1 MPEFNPGQTI
11 ETREAV
17 VQVDAS
23 PEKPLPPGKMVFQL
37 VVIDDKGQESAPV
50 TADVYVIDNAR
61 PTAIMTAPSKVQAGQ
76 PFRLDGSRSTDVDGQ
91 VVRYRWTRIE

>member
-1 MPEFNPGQTI
+1 MPDFQPGQTI
-11 ETREAV
+11 ETREAF

-37 VVIDDKGQESAPV
+37 IVIDDQGTESAPV

-61 PTAIMTAPSKVQAGQ
+61 PTAVLNAPPRVQAGQ
-76 PFRLDGSRSTDVDGQ
+76 PFRLDGSGSSDVDGK
-91 VVRYRWTRIE
+91 VARYRWTRIA